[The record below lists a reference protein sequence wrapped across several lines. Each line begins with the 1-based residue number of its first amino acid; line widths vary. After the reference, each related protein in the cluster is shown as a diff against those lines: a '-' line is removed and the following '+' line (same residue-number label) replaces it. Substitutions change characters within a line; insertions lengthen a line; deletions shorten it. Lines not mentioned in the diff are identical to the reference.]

1 MLIAE
6 ETARSIV
13 WEMKTV
19 AGCDINLMDETGRI
33 LASTDP
39 ARMGQI
45 HAGARELLE
54 KGLDRLVI
62 YEDAPRQGTL
72 RGVNLPIRME
82 GRSVGV
88 IGITGAP
95 EQVEALGGVIQHMT
109 EILLRDAQRQQQETL
124 LEDARQCFIESW
136 LFSQESD
143 LAELELRGQ
152 LLGIDI
158 TRPWTVALLEVRGQ
172 GESGAGREL
181 CNARALTKIRP
192 ILRQVDALCAV
203 VNQRI
208 LMLFESQGR
217 HTGLLRVDRIRS
229 EVESACAVK
238 VCGGVSA
245 GGRRGMDVRLCY
257 EEARTACLA
266 ARSGG
271 GILFYDQAS
280 LEFLAR
286 SIPPA
291 IRRDVLERVLGTCP
305 EQERR
310 ELLETIRLYFQCDG
324 QTEQMAARLYVH
336 KNTVHY
342 RLQKLKEKTGY
353 SIRVPKE
360 SVLLCL
366 CELFSRQEELYKEA

>member
-1 MLIAE
+1 MLIAK
-6 ETARSIV
+6 ETALSIV
-13 WEMKTV
+13 QEMKT
-19 AGCDINLMDETGRI
+19 ASGCDINLMDETGRI
-33 LASTDP
+33 LASTDQ
-39 ARMGQI
+39 ARIGQI

-54 KGLDRLVI
+54 RGLDRLVV
-62 YEDAPRQGTL
+62 YEDAPRQGTR
-72 RGVNLPIRME
+72 RGVNLPIRVE
-82 GRSVGV
+82 GQPVGV

-95 EQVEALGGVIQHMT
+95 EKVEALGGVIQHMT
-109 EILLRDAQRQQQETL
+109 EILLRDARRQEQETL

-136 LFSQESD
+136 LFAQESD
-143 LAELELRGQ
+143 PAELELRGQ

-158 TRPWTVALLEVRGQ
+158 SRPWTAALLEVGRQ
-172 GESGAGREL
+172 EKSGREL
-181 CNARALTKIRP
+181 CNARALTRIRP
-192 ILRQVDALCAV
+192 LLRQEDALCAV

-208 LMLFESQGR
+208 LMLFESRGK
-217 HTGLLRVDRIRS
+217 HAALLRVDRIRS
-229 EVESACAVK
+229 EMESACNVK
-238 VCGGVSA
+238 VCGGISA
-245 GGRRGMDVRLCY
+245 GGRRGPEVRLCY
-257 EEARTACLA
+257 QEARTACLA

-291 IRRDVLERVLGTCP
+291 IRRDVLERVLGSCP

-324 QTEQMAARLYVH
+324 QTERMAAALYVH

-366 CELFSRQEELYKEA
+366 CALFARQEEL